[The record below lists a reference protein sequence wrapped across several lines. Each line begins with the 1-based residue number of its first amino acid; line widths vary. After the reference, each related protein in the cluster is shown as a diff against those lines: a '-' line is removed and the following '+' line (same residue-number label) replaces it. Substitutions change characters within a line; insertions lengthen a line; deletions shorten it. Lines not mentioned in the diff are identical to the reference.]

1 MRVPLY
7 KPNKMQ
13 SARIEYRGLD
23 SASNPYLAYAVILA
37 AGLKG
42 IENEYPLMPAVTED
56 LAAMTNAERRAMG
69 YNPLPASLR
78 EAINITEES
87 EFMAEVLGEQVFD
100 HFLRNK
106 RADWDQYQAQVTPR
120 AQVQPRNPLNEAIA
134 DGTGRYPLPVIGRG
148 TGTAR
153 RPISFH
159 IHRQFLLSTQGFL
172 PTVFYSRF
180 SRYD

>member
-56 LAAMTNAERRAMG
+56 LAAMTNARAPCDG
-69 YNPLPASLR
+69 LQPVAGVPA
-78 EAINITEES
+78 
-87 EFMAEVLGEQVFD
+87 
-100 HFLRNK
+100 
-106 RADWDQYQAQVTPR
+106 
-120 AQVQPRNPLNEAIA
+120 
-134 DGTGRYPLPVIGRG
+134 
-148 TGTAR
+148 
-153 RPISFH
+153 
-159 IHRQFLLSTQGFL
+159 
-172 PTVFYSRF
+172 
-180 SRYD
+180 